1 MSSEEVAMT
10 RVTVHEAKTHL
21 SRLLAEV
28 EKGGEVV
35 ISRRDKPIARLVA
48 IETKRPER
56 KPGSMKGM
64 FEIGDEIFDPLPEDE
79 LRLWEGRDDWDFFS
93 TPPR

>member
-1 MSSEEVAMT
+1 MMT
-10 RVTVHEAKTHL
+10 RVTVHQAKTHL

-35 ISRRDKPIARLVA
+35 ISRRDKPIARLVP
-48 IETKRPER
+48 IEAKRPVR
-56 KPGSMKGM
+56 VPGRMQGL
-64 FEIGDEIFDPLPEDE
+64 IDVGDEIFDPLPEDE